1 MNHSNDLLIE
11 VSQSARQES
20 KKRFRTVGVGARIG
34 HGQHARAGVL
44 QGDSRVGSRCFAH
57 ACRVRGREREHL
69 QLEVLI
75 SELGAIDGLAYNAAQ
90 HSQAHFMRSVKCP
103 MCGGHSDAPQEV
115 QEAFWSRTLKCCKQL
130 AFGSF

>member
-1 MNHSNDLLIE
+1 MDSTPAPVCCKAIVAWD
-11 VSQSARQES
+11 Q
-20 KKRFRTVGVGARIG
+20 GA
-34 HGQHARAGVL
+34 
-44 QGDSRVGSRCFAH
+44 SRMLA
-57 ACRVRGREREHL
+57 ACEDGKGEHL